1 MCGRGILGGY
11 RRLESRPLGFW
22 STWHQREKKSSIWL
36 LSGEPR
42 TIVQKLVV
50 SLLNE
55 ATGGYLWAVSS
66 KPRTHQ
72 LFTFLYSHQ
81 FVLFV
86 CFFHLAS
93 PFISSSLQQMDAG
106 LNFHLALVVLSSWA
120 FECYLAY
127 CQRDSG
133 KTKARNAILQI
144 HTFIECSLE
153 EESWECRESYECRG
167 LAFML
172 DGKILAFMSLLR
184 WRWKPSLSILISCHY
199 FSPRRTKQY

>member
-36 LSGEPR
+36 LSGEQGPLFR
-42 TIVQKLVV
+42 SSLFHFLMKLQEDIYEQNPE
-50 SLLNE
+50 LIN
-55 ATGGYLWAVSS
+55 YL
-66 KPRTHQ
+66 P
-72 LFTFLYSHQ
+72 FLYSHQ

-93 PFISSSLQQMDAG
+93 PFIFLSLQQMDAG

-127 CQRDSG
+127 CQWDSG
-133 KTKARNAILQI
+133 KTKARNAIWQI
-144 HTFIECSLE
+144 HTFIGCSLE
-153 EESWECRESYECRG
+153 EESWECRESYDAE
-167 LAFML
+167 AW
-172 DGKILAFMSLLR
+172 LLC
-184 WRWKPSLSILISCHY
+184 WMVKS
-199 FSPRRTKQY
+199 